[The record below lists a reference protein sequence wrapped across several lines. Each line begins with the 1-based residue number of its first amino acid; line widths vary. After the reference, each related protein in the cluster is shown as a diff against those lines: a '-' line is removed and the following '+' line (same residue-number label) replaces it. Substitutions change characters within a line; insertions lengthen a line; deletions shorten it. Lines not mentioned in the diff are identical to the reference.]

1 MIDEGVQFILAIVL
15 GIAVLCSFGTY
26 SGIKDNEAMLEM
38 VKAGADP
45 QKAACAVRGST
56 EINKQVCHVIAAKY
70 GN

>member
-1 MIDEGVQFILAIVL
+1 MWDDFTAFWISCCIVILGCCA
-15 GIAVLCSFGTY
+15 FGTY

-56 EINKQVCHVIAAKY
+56 ELNRQVCHVIAAKY